1 MQLPFVQIVNG
12 SGGLGRKPSG
22 SDYIS
27 GLIAYM
33 TTLPSG
39 FSLNARTKI
48 VNSVAQA
55 EALGINYNYADATA
69 QTGVVQITTAG
80 ANGDTLTIF
89 HLNVKGESVNLGTY
103 TKSAAHANANAV
115 ATAVAAVINAGTN
128 VHGYTASAATSNV
141 TITIPK
147 FNGIE
152 PGTLS
157 VTATGTIA
165 GTPTQATG
173 GSVSPIAVL
182 RYHVGEFFRIMP
194 NGSLYVHIPS
204 STYGTNFEEI
214 TTLRNF
220 AEGKIRQ
227 VGIMNDLSTAFA
239 TTQVTKI
246 NVQMD
251 SAFAAYRPMVALF
264 APEISGTAD
273 LSTLVDLSGL
283 DSEMVSVQIGQDVG
297 GTGGW
302 IFKATKK
309 SISDLGAKLGVLALS
324 KVSDSWAW
332 VGAYNMT
339 DGTELNSIGFSNGTS
354 YDTAE
359 TNNVLNQLATY
370 GYCFLRK
377 ITDFT
382 GTYNTQPNTATLESS
397 DYRYLYSNRVIQKA
411 GRVER
416 QAMIPYQSSPIV
428 LNADGTLTEVTME
441 TFKTAIGQQL
451 DFMVRAAE
459 LSNYSVTIDPAQLV
473 LQTGAVDITVALLP
487 VGVADYITITNRFT
501 VTLA

>member
-1 MQLPFVQIVNG
+1 MQLPFVKIVNG
-12 SGGLGRKPSG
+12 QGGLQRQPTG
-22 SDYIS
+22 SDFIS

-39 FSLNARTKI
+39 FSSNARTKI

-55 EALGINYNYADATA
+55 EGLGINYLYSDATA
-69 QTGVVQITTAG
+69 QTGVVQITSAG
-80 ANGDTLTIF
+80 NNGDTLTIL
-89 HLNVKGESVNLGTY
+89 HLNVKGVSVNLGTY
-103 TKSAAHANANAV
+103 TKSAAQANANAV

-147 FNGIE
+147 FNGIS
-152 PGTLS
+152 PGTIS
-157 VTATGTIA
+157 TVITGAITTGI
-165 GTPTQATG
+165 TQATG
-173 GSVSPIAVL
+173 GSISPIAVL
-182 RYHVGEFFRIMP
+182 RYHIGEYFRIIP
-194 NGSLYVHIPS
+194 NGSLYVHIPG

-227 VGIMNDLSTAFA
+227 VAIMHDLSTALA

-246 NVQMD
+246 QAQMD
-251 SAFAAYRPMVALF
+251 AAFAAYRPMVALF

-273 LSTLVDLSGL
+273 LSSLVDLSGL
-283 DSEMVSVQIGQDVG
+283 DSEMVSVQIGQDAG

-302 IFKATKK
+302 LYRSNGK

-332 VGAYNMT
+332 VGAYNMS
-339 DGTELNSIGFSNGTS
+339 DGTELNTIGFSNGTT
-354 YDTAE
+354 YATAE
-359 TNNVLNQLATY
+359 TNNVLDQLATY

-382 GTYNTQPNTATLESS
+382 GTYNTQPNTATLETS

-416 QAMIPYQSSPIV
+416 QAMIPFQSSPII
-428 LNADGTLTEVTME
+428 LNSDGTMTDVTIE
-441 TFKTAIGQQL
+441 TFSGAIGQQL
-451 DFMVRAAE
+451 DVMVRAGE
-459 LSNYSVTIDPAQLV
+459 LSNYAVTINPAQNV
-473 LQTGAVDITVALLP
+473 LSTSSVDISVALLP